1 MTVHDAVCVG
11 ESMVLLT
18 PDPPGPLGSSE
29 RLRMD
34 AAGAESNVAAY
45 LAMQGHRAAWVSR
58 VGDDPL
64 GRLVS
69 NRIRRHGVDVERVGV
84 VPEAPTGVFFKDP
97 GRDGSTVYYY
107 RAGSAASRMDRT
119 LWAVVPPARV
129 IHLSGIT
136 PALSLA
142 CADLV
147 EAGLA
152 TRPVAGATW
161 SFDVNH
167 RAGLWPA
174 ADAAP
179 VLARLA
185 ALADV
190 VFVGLDEA
198 QRLWGCVTPD
208 DVRVLLPTPSALVVK
223 DGGVGAT
230 AYGLTGAVFVPAMP
244 VDVVEP
250 VGAGDAFA
258 AGYLSGL
265 LDGLPERDRLRRG
278 HEVAGNA
285 LSSVADVASLRTHR
299 ELT

>member
-1 MTVHDAVCVG
+1 MTVYDAVCVG
-11 ESMVLLT
+11 ESMLLLT

-64 GRLVS
+64 GRLVR
-69 NRIRRHGVDVERVGV
+69 NRISRHGVDVERVGV
-84 VPEAPTGVFFKDP
+84 IPGAPTGVFFKDP

-107 RAGSAASRMDRT
+107 RAGSAASRMDPT
-119 LWAVVPPARV
+119 LWEFVPPARV
-129 IHLSGIT
+129 VHLSGIT
-136 PALSLA
+136 PALSA
-142 CADLV
+142 TCADLV
-147 EAGLA
+147 HAGLA

-161 SFDVNH
+161 SFDINH

-185 ALADV
+185 TLADV

-198 QRLWGCVTPD
+198 QRLWGCVAPG
-208 DVRVLLPTPSALVVK
+208 DVRALLPTPSVLVVK

-230 AYGLTGAVFVPAMP
+230 AYGPAGAVFAPAMP

-265 LDGLPERDRLRRG
+265 LDGLPERDRLARG
-278 HEVAGNA
+278 HEVANAA
-285 LSSVADVASLRTHR
+285 LSSVADVASLSGRK

>member
-1 MTVHDAVCVG
+1 MTVYDAVCVG
-11 ESMVLLT
+11 ESMLLLT

-64 GRLVS
+64 GRLVR
-69 NRIRRHGVDVERVGV
+69 NRISRHGVDVERVGV
-84 VPEAPTGVFFKDP
+84 IPGVPTGVFFKDP

-119 LWAVVPPARV
+119 LWEFVPPARV
-129 IHLSGIT
+129 VHLSGIT
-136 PALSLA
+136 PALSA
-142 CADLV
+142 TCADLV
-147 EAGLA
+147 HAGLA

-161 SFDVNH
+161 SFDINH

-198 QRLWGCVTPD
+198 QQLWGCVAPD
-208 DVRVLLPTPSALVVK
+208 DVRALLPTPSALVVK

-230 AYGLTGAVFVPAMP
+230 AYGPTGVVFAPAMP

-265 LDGLPERDRLRRG
+265 LDGLPERDRLARG
-278 HEVAGNA
+278 HEVAGAA
-285 LSSVADVASLRTHR
+285 LSSVADVASLGMRK